1 MTSRVPST
9 IIKFDDYKAHFP
21 YRGKSLYTRLFA
33 LHSENIKTKKPA
45 FAVNN
50 LEKIFRATFKISSKI
65 GFHEMSL
72 RALCRETGLSMG
84 GIYSCIESKEMIA
97 IMIKDMVKM
106 VSSEIID
113 NALMHNNKIQTLE
126 TIVAQHIFAT
136 ELLQP
141 WFYFLYFETRS
152 LPPEHQKDSKTIE
165 LKITSTLESILS
177 EIDDNDENDENKYR
191 FIATMILAM
200 VQEHYLKNWKYK
212 NSSMT
217 IDQTIDNYAN
227 EILKLIYASL
237 KN

>member
-1 MTSRVPST
+1 M
-9 IIKFDDYKAHFP
+9 KFNDYKANFP

-33 LHSENIKTKKPA
+33 IHCETIKTKKPE

-50 LEKIFRATFKISSKI
+50 LEKIIKAAFKISSKI

-72 RALCRETGLSMG
+72 RELCRETGLSMG
-84 GIYSCIESKEMIA
+84 GIYSCIASKEMIA

-113 NALMHNNKIQTLE
+113 DALQQDNKSHALE
-126 TIVAQHIFAT
+126 MIVANHIYAT

-152 LPPEHQKDSKTIE
+152 LPAEHQKDSKTIE
-165 LKITSTLESILS
+165 LKITSSLELLLS
-177 EIDDNDENDENKYR
+177 EIDDKNIISDKKYR
-191 FIATMILAM
+191 FIATMALSM
-200 VQEHYLKNWKYK
+200 MQEHYLKYWKYK
-212 NSSMT
+212 DASLS
-217 IDQTIDNYAN
+217 IDDYAD
-227 EILKLIYASL
+227 ETLKLVYASL